1 MPTVA
6 ADVDAAS
13 LLNSID
19 AACAVLLRT
28 VSNVLQ
34 IRALQR
40 DGALTMAPPQL
51 CALEASI
58 KRAVAMVCA
67 FGGEPPRISWTN
79 DVDAPLPDRVLVDPA
94 ALDACLQ
101 NVLLAAVRL
110 GAWQP
115 TRSAV
120 RLHVATEPATE
131 SAELAGVVELHITAQ
146 GCSPEDCPPDMF
158 HLIISAE
165 TPGRPLTRSECDT
178 LLTQFGMAPPD
189 KGGGTGLALFV
200 ARGLARG
207 MGGDLFVDTD
217 REDATSI
224 TARLPLRV
232 PSASSLKHVSPPTS
246 PAGSSNS
253 DSGSSSEGSP
263 GATMVDEVELTS
275 RMFECLLTNS
285 DDVFAICRLSADAD
299 GLGCVVDYISPSVE
313 RGLAFCQQAVVGAS
327 LLSVC
332 LPEDRPAFVKA
343 ISAAHRG
350 EGPHGHNLECMHR
363 SITGDGGSIWCHTF
377 GLCVDDVLYLV
388 CRDIRAR
395 KSVEIAMRA
404 FTLATTHDLREC
416 CNAVLVSTAM
426 LEKRDCIAGSSAS
439 PPPSPDTSRVS
450 AAAAAAAAAEDV
462 PLEPCFLVS
471 CIRTACGLITG
482 IIGNVLTAPQ
492 VEEGHLELEAEVFSP
507 KATLRDVLQACR
519 MGCAAAA
526 QPGGSTI
533 EWEEADDEARKLPPL
548 VECDRKRLAQV
559 LQNVITNACKA
570 RSRYFYRGQRGL
582 TSAIALPST
591 SLVSATR

>member
-1 MPTVA
+1 MPAVA

-28 VSNVLQ
+28 VSNVLHL
-34 IRALQR
+34 RALQR
-40 DGALTMAPPQL
+40 DGALTLAPPQP
-51 CALEASI
+51 CALGACI
-58 KRAVAMVCA
+58 QRAVAMVCA
-67 FGGEPPRISWTN
+67 FGGEPPRISWTAEVN
-79 DVDAPLPDRVLVDPA
+79 VPLPDRVLVDPA

-120 RLHVATEPATE
+120 RLHVATEPAG
-131 SAELAGVVELHITAQ
+131 AELAGVVALHITAQ
-146 GCSPEDCPPDMF
+146 GCDPEDCPPDTF
-158 HLIISAE
+158 HLVITAE
-165 TPGRPLTRSECDT
+165 TPGRALTRSECDT

-189 KGGGTGLALFV
+189 KGGGTGLSLFV
-200 ARGLARG
+200 ARGLARS
-207 MGGDLFVDTD
+207 MGGDLFIDTNRD
-217 REDATSI
+217 DATFI
-224 TARLPLRV
+224 TTRLVLRV
-232 PSASSLKHVSPPTS
+232 PGAGMLKHVSPPSSST
-246 PAGSSNS
+246 GSGS
-253 DSGSSSEGSP
+253 DSGSSSEGTP
-263 GATMVDEVELTS
+263 AAAPVDEVELTS

-285 DDVFAICRLSADAD
+285 DDVFAICRLSTDADAPL
-299 GLGCVVDYISPSVE
+299 GLACVVDYISPSVE

-332 LPEDRPAFVKA
+332 LPEDRPAFAKA

-350 EGPHGHNLECMHR
+350 EGPRGHNLECMHR
-363 SITGDGGSIWCHTF
+363 SVTGDGGSIWCHTF

-426 LEKRDCIAGSSAS
+426 PEKRDCIAGSSIS
-439 PPPSPDTSRVS
+439 PPPSPDCSPASAAAVTE
-450 AAAAAAAAAEDV
+450 AAAAAAAAAADDV

-471 CIRTACGLITG
+471 CIRTACGLFTG

-507 KATLRDVLQACR
+507 KATLRDVMQACR

-526 QPGGSTI
+526 QPGGSAI
-533 EWEEADDEARKLPPL
+533 EWEEADDETRKLPPL
-548 VECDRKRLAQV
+548 VECDSKRLSQV
-559 LQNVITNACKA
+559 LQNVLCVPRFWLIT
-570 RSRYFYRGQRGL
+570 
-582 TSAIALPST
+582 AI
-591 SLVSATR
+591 